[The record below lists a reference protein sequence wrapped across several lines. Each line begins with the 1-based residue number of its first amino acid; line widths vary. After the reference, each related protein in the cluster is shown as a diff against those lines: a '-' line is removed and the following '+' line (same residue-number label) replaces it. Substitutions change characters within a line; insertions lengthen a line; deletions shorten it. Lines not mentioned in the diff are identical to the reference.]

1 MPPLTLGS
9 RASDPEITNRN
20 KDVFAGARS
29 GYLWFT
35 SIKLKTFPQIQGFP
49 AHESKGDTCL
59 AEMFPD
65 GLEMIHRFA
74 DPPPRPPLVHSH
86 VLIWSEVSG
95 LAVRGSRGVSCSQL
109 RWAGSPRPAAN
120 LLLNGVLPVLLDSL
134 DVSTGL
140 VFSTPHFGM
149 LRVQIIW
156 KNCVLKQNSAVRTLC
171 LKKNKEAF
179 RLSGTLE
186 DGIQRDVKGVLN
198 DS

>member
-1 MPPLTLGS
+1 MPRRDVPR
-9 RASDPEITNRN
+9 RAGND
-20 KDVFAGARS
+20 
-29 GYLWFT
+29 
-35 SIKLKTFPQIQGFP
+35 PQICRSAP
-49 AHESKGDTCL
+49 
-59 AEMFPD
+59 MP
-65 GLEMIHRFA
+65 
-74 DPPPRPPLVHSH
+74 PPLVHSH

-134 DVSTGL
+134 DFSTGP

-149 LRVQIIW
+149 LRVRIIW
-156 KNCVLKQNSAVRTLC
+156 KNYVLKLNSAVQTLC
-171 LKKNKEAF
+171 VKRHREAF

-186 DGIQRDVKGVLN
+186 DGIQRVVKGVLN